1 MRPRGTLTLP
11 VKVAGLQPGEEA
23 RITVAAVDVGILN
36 LTRYQAP
43 DPGEHFFGQ
52 KQLGTEIRDLYGY
65 LIDGMQGTRGAIRSG
80 GDAGGLH
87 RGHAADAGA
96 ARPLLGRGHGRAGR
110 QRRRSPSTSRPS
122 TARCG

>member
-36 LTRYQAP
+36 LTRYEAP

-52 KQLGTEIRDLYGY
+52 KELGTEIRDLYGY

-80 GDAGGLH
+80 GDARRLAS
-87 RGHAADAGA
+87 R
-96 ARPLLGRGHGRAGR
+96 ARRRPRSRSPATRAWSRSGRTA
-110 QRRRSPSTSRPS
+110 RRRSPSTSRPS
-122 TARCG
+122 TARCA